1 VTYHPTRSVARWRSR
16 ALAVVLAVAGIMA
29 GGVTAAEAHDIL
41 IRTSPAGGSVVAV
54 VPVHVMLTFD
64 QPALAVGTEIIVTG
78 PAGPVQTGA
87 AVLVNNTVS
96 EYLRP
101 GSPAGRYTV
110 VWRVTSIDGHP
121 VSGKFSFTANSPSQA
136 QQATPI
142 TSTTSTTPG
151 KSGHGSALWV
161 VAGGTL
167 VVLLLVGFIITRKPR
182 ITPHDERG
190 PES

>member
-1 VTYHPTRSVARWRSR
+1 VTYHPTRSVARWRPL
-16 ALAVVLAVAGIMA
+16 ALAVVLAVAGLMA

-41 IRTSPAGGSVVAV
+41 IGTSPAGGSVVAV